1 MRELDELRQLTAGRL
16 LAIWRESGE
25 AAEEPGERALLC
37 NARVLAESCF
47 LEGKAVFHSGDDVLA
62 ALTPREMELLLRQL
76 AEGEAP
82 TAAGDNPAFDRER
95 FQALK
100 EG

>member
-1 MRELDELRQLTAGRL
+1 MRAVDELRAPTAGRL
-16 LAIWRESGE
+16 LTLWRESGK
-25 AAEEPGERALLC
+25 AAEEPVERGVLC
-37 NARVLAESCF
+37 NAQILAESCF
-47 LEGKAVFHSGDDVLA
+47 LEGKAVFRSGDDVLE

-82 TAAGDNPAFDRER
+82 ATAGDNPAFDRER
-95 FQALK
+95 FLALK